1 MSAVVLSICIIE
13 PMKITDPQY
22 SLSIPVLVWSLS
34 RNTRVYAVLS
44 SSPRQI
50 VIVLACACWTSRPG
64 KEIVSA
70 GVAPSDSGGATT
82 EGRLI
87 KE

>member
-34 RNTRVYAVLS
+34 RNTRIYAVLS

-50 VIVLACACWTSRPG
+50 VYILRLLDFEAPG
-64 KEIVSA
+64 KKS
-70 GVAPSDSGGATT
+70 
-82 EGRLI
+82 
-87 KE
+87 